1 MKKTWQLSLIL
12 TALVCFS
19 GFVGC
24 STTTGN
30 TIENDEK
37 LTVAKA
43 QKEIKIGMSS
53 AEVVEVLGSPNMVTT
68 DDQRRE
74 TWVYDRMSTQVDGSS
89 SSKGVWLVIVGAGGQ
104 KASSRT
110 SQRTLTIIVKFDEQ
124 GKVRDFAYRSSS
136 F

>member
-1 MKKTWQLSLIL
+1 MKQLIL
-12 TALVCFS
+12 LIMVASV
-19 GFVGC
+19 FVIGC
-24 STTTGN
+24 TSTGN
-30 TIENDEK
+30 TIANDEK

-53 AEVVEVLGSPNMVTT
+53 ADVVEVLGSPNMVTT

-74 TWVYDRMSTQVDGSS
+74 TWVYDKVSTMVDSS
-89 SSKGVWLVIVGAGGQ
+89 SSSMGVWWLIGVSERN

-110 SQRTLTIIVKFDEQ
+110 AQRTLTIIIKFDEQ
-124 GKVRDFAYRSSS
+124 GKVRDFAYRTSS

>member
-1 MKKTWQLSLIL
+1 MKKTLQVSVLLA
-12 TALVCFS
+12 ALVCF
-19 GFVGC
+19 GGLVGC
-24 STTTGN
+24 STAGN
-30 TIENDEK
+30 TIEKDEK

-53 AEVVEVLGSPNMVTT
+53 AEVVEILGSPNMVTT

-89 SSKGVWLVIVGAGGQ
+89 SSSGVWLLIVGAGGN
-104 KASSRT
+104 KASAKST
-110 SQRTLTIIVKFDEQ
+110 QRTLTIIVKFDEQ
-124 GKVRDFAYRSSS
+124 SKVRDFSYRSSS

>member
-1 MKKTWQLSLIL
+1 MKKPIYLALVIFQVCCMLSLV
-12 TALVCFS
+12 ACVS
-19 GFVGC
+19 PV
-24 STTTGN
+24 N
-30 TIENDEK
+30 TIDNESR

-53 AEVVEVLGSPNMVTT
+53 SDVVEVLGSPNMVTT

-74 TWVYDRMSTQVDGSS
+74 TWVYDRISTQVDASS
-89 SSKGVWLVIVGAGGQ
+89 SATGVWFILGITESS

-110 SQRTLTIIVKFDEQ
+110 SQRTLTIIIKFDNQ